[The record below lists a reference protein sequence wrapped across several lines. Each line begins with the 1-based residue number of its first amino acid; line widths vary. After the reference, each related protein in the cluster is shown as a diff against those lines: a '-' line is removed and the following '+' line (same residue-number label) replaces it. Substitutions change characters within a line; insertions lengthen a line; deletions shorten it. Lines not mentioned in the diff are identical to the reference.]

1 MIPLPAYVCA
11 KGPEGLT
18 KTLDQLL
25 DEREK
30 GDALN
35 TPRYI
40 LYQLGNQ
47 QSLIRVDINHM
58 PFRFWYCDLLGR
70 PATITV
76 KRTIAAFLLDKCG
89 EKERLAK
96 ELSDG

>member
-30 GDALN
+30 GEDRGLSESRRDIGGEGHGDGGRRRA
-35 TPRYI
+35 
-40 LYQLGNQ
+40 
-47 QSLIRVDINHM
+47 RV
-58 PFRFWYCDLLGR
+58 GR
-70 PATITV
+70 PGA
-76 KRTIAAFLLDKCG
+76 RAGDDGQRARCLRG
-89 EKERLAK
+89 E
-96 ELSDG
+96 STHI